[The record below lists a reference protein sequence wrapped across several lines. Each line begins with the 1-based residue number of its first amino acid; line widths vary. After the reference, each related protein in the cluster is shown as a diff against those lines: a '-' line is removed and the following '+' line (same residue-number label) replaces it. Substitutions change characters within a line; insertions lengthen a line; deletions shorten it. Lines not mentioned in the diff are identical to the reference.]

1 MVSEVREIQVKL
13 SRVPADYAVF
23 LGKGF
28 DTVEETFDLSLKP
41 DIQKQLEEAKERAK
55 GLDLRNASKGLIRFA
70 GVDFLIYPYGG
81 RGFLYFIETNDYK
94 ISIGNP
100 AVDWGVSVQYFS
112 KGLWSRGYDELRA
125 EVDKVLIEL
134 MNKPK
139 KRAYVKLRRADIA
152 FDLFS
157 KRFSGEMVP
166 GMLSAV
172 VALSGVKKQMVGS
185 VPELVPCQEHA
196 SGNRLET
203 LTIGSKSSLQI
214 QIYNKT
220 AEIRAASNKTWLF
233 DVWRQN
239 GTDIDFENDVWRV
252 EFRFFGKFLRERNI
266 ETMADFRLLEADLM
280 EEALITR
287 RLTKINRKDSNRAR
301 WALHPI
307 WSIIYRLKGAGHCLP
322 IGRVV
327 SFEKRVE
334 LVENL
339 KRQVAGG
346 LRSAVVLAK
355 GEFEGELLRLF
366 LWDVLKLVREDPD
379 HETKVVKTL
388 QKYRFIDEA
397 K

>member
-28 DTVEETFDLSLKP
+28 DTVEETFDLGLKP

-139 KRAYVKLRRADIA
+139 KRAYVKLHRADIA

-334 LVENL
+334 LVNNL

-346 LRSAVVLAK
+346 LRSAVVLAR

-366 LWDVLKLVREDPD
+366 LWDVLKLVRDDPE

>member
-28 DTVEETFDLSLKP
+28 DTVEETFDLGLKP

-81 RGFLYFIETNDYK
+81 KGFLYFIETNDYK

-134 MNKPK
+134 MNRPK

-157 KRFSGEMVP
+157 KKFSGEMVP

-233 DVWRQN
+233 DVWRKN
-239 GTDIDFENDVWRV
+239 GTDIDFGNDVWRV

-366 LWDVLKLVREDPD
+366 LWDVLKIVRDDPE